1 MQREQP
7 LTQTLRSS
15 QARDAWGQILD
26 QVACRETRVVVERD
40 GVPVAA
46 IVSTDDLARLEQLE
60 QQRQRD
66 LATLRASQDGFK
78 DEPADDVEREIARAL
93 SEVRAERATHDHPTN
108 RPT

>member
-1 MQREQP
+1 
-7 LTQTLRSS
+7 LRPS
-15 QARDAWGQILD
+15 QARQEWSQILD
-26 QVACRETRVVVERD
+26 QVARRKARVVVEQD

-60 QQRQRD
+60 HQRQQD

-93 SEVRAERATHDHPTN
+93 AEVRAERATTKPSAT